1 MIMISLSE
9 LQTKEVVMLKTGKRL
24 GFIVDF
30 ELDDERGYITSLVVH
45 TRQQGGSLFNR
56 MAEMVIPWEQI
67 VTIGDDF
74 ILIDEDAKE
83 RRKIEPKENEIG
95 RAHV

>member
-83 RRKIEPKENEIG
+83 RRKIEPKENE
-95 RAHV
+95 

>member
-1 MIMISLSE
+1 MISLSE

-83 RRKIEPKENEIG
+83 RRKIEQKENE
-95 RAHV
+95 